1 MRRFFSGEN
10 LFRGL
15 RLALIATLA
24 TALHMAYEYLVVR
37 RGFVEARLGAASI
50 TPRFVLD
57 VLGVFVA
64 LFISAAAGFAWA
76 RGPGLAGFGSW
87 RQLKRDLALI
97 VLIGA
102 ALAAL
107 TFLVLEPTLYKPL
120 LASKRNPFQPLSV
133 AAFEEVICR
142 WGIFAIAFRLSG
154 KIWVAVLTS
163 ALFNVLLAVN
173 ALVKLLPDM
182 EVEVRAWQ
190 LAAIGAIKF
199 VLAVGFALFYLRKGL
214 LSTMA
219 LRFVAALPT
228 PVLAAFG

>member
-1 MRRFFSGEN
+1 VRRFFSGEN

-15 RLALIATLA
+15 RLALVATLA

-37 RGFVEARLGAASI
+37 RGFVEARLGAADI

-57 VLGVFVA
+57 LLGVFVV
-64 LFISAAAGFAWA
+64 LFISATAGFAWA
-76 RGPGLAGFGSW
+76 SGRGLVGFGSW
-87 RQLKRDLALI
+87 RRLKHDVPIIL
-97 VLIGA
+97 LIGA

-107 TFLVLEPTLYKPL
+107 LLLQPVLYTPL
-120 LASKRNPFQPLSV
+120 LASKRNPFQPLFV
-133 AAFEEVICR
+133 GAFEEVICR

-154 KIWVAVLTS
+154 RIWAGVLTS

-173 ALVKLLPDM
+173 GLVKLMPHMEALLP
-182 EVEVRAWQ
+182 AWQ
-190 LAAIGAIKF
+190 LAAIIAVKF
-199 VLAVGFALFYLRKGL
+199 ALAVGYALFYVRKGL